1 MSRLILNHLTRLL
14 RHLWLDADDAQ
25 RALGPTGLARLET
38 QVGASERQHS
48 AQICLCIEAS
58 LPLRYLWRNVAHGE
72 AIEAVLRDRALTTFG
87 KQRVWDTAHNNGVL
101 IYVSLAEHHIELL
114 ADRGLA
120 DRVPAHT
127 WQTLVDA
134 ASVALRAGQLV
145 EGLEQALAG
154 VHSLLLQHFPASASA
169 ANQGHEA
176 LPDRPVVR

>member
-1 MSRLILNHLTRLL
+1 MSRLTLNRLTRLL

-101 IYVSLAEHHIELL
+101 IYVSLAEHHIEIL

-127 WQTLVDA
+127 WQTLENT
-134 ASVALRAGQLV
+134 ASITLRAGQLV
-145 EGLEQALAG
+145 DGLDQALAG
-154 VHSLLLQHFPASASA
+154 VHTLLLQHFPASTSA
-169 ANQGHEA
+169 ANQDHKT